1 MIREACGI
9 AGAYSFDNRDV
20 STPLFYL
27 LYSLQHRGQESAGIT
42 TSYENSFITEKGMGL
57 VYDVFDLNKIKK
69 LKGSLGIGHVRYSTF
84 GESKIENAQ
93 PFVVTHSKG
102 SLAIAH
108 NGNIANGKELKS
120 ALERQGE
127 AFSSTTDSEVIAKL
141 IVRELVKKG
150 DIAEAIAET
159 MKKLQGSYS
168 LTILTNDE
176 VIAVRDPLGIK
187 PLYLGKV
194 GETYLIASE
203 SVALD
208 PIGAEHIR
216 DIMPG
221 EILAISSSGKMK
233 SHRPFKMSRKAH
245 CMFEY
250 VYFSRTDSVV
260 DGVLVYAVR
269 EKIGEIMAEDDN
281 VEADAVMPVPDS
293 AIPFAL
299 GYSRKKGIPYIEG
312 LIKNRYV
319 GRTFILPQQSS
330 RELAVKMKLNPIK
343 ENIRD
348 KRIVVFDDSVV
359 RGTTSKKIVMLLK
372 NAGAKEV
379 HFRVGCPPII
389 SPCFLGIDMP
399 TKEELI
405 ASSISSPDENS
416 DKALNKIRKELGA
429 DSLKYLSLEGLLRAI
444 GKTENELCLGCL
456 TGKYPV
462 GMPIYEQMKI
472 VEYI

>member
-9 AGAYSFDNRDV
+9 AGAYSSDNRDV
-20 STPLFYL
+20 STLLFYL
-27 LYSLQHRGQESAGIT
+27 LYSLQHRGQESAGIA
-42 TSYENSFITEKGMGL
+42 TSCENSFITEKGMGL
-57 VYDVFDLNKIKK
+57 VYDVFDLSKIKK
-69 LKGSLGIGHVRYSTF
+69 LKGTLGIGHVRYSTF
-84 GESKIENAQ
+84 GESRIENAQ

-108 NGNIANGKELKS
+108 NGNVANCGELKK

-141 IVRELVKKG
+141 IVRELVKKE
-150 DIAEAIAET
+150 DIVEAITET

-168 LTILTNDE
+168 LAILTNNE

-187 PLYLGKV
+187 PLYLGKI

-216 DIMPG
+216 DIAPG
-221 EILAISSSGKMK
+221 EILVISEGKLK
-233 SHRPFKMSRKAH
+233 STRAFKLSKQAH

-250 VYFSRTDSVV
+250 VYFSRTDSIV
-260 DGVLVYAVR
+260 DDMLVYKAR
-269 EKIGEIMAEDDN
+269 ERIGEMVAEEDN
-281 VEADAVMPVPDS
+281 IEADAVMPVPDS

-299 GYSRKKGIPYIEG
+299 GYARKKGIPYIEG
-312 LIKNRYV
+312 LIKNRYI

-343 ENIRD
+343 ENIKG
-348 KRIVVFDDSVV
+348 KRIVVFDDSIV
-359 RGTTSKKIVMLLK
+359 RGTTSRKIVALLK

-379 HFRVGCPPII
+379 HFRVGCPPIV

-405 ASSISSPDENS
+405 ASSMASEENAESS
-416 DKALNKIRKELGA
+416 LNKIRKELGA
-429 DSLKYLSLEGLLRAI
+429 DSLKYLSIKGLLDAI
-444 GKTENELCLGCL
+444 GKGENELCLGCL

-462 GMPIYEQMKI
+462 GVPAFEQMKI
-472 VEYI
+472 IEYI